1 MDKILTTVAF
11 IARKDALNEYKQ
23 NFSILLAIL
32 AAFGIAWP
40 AIVAILQFRFN
51 EGELKKIQKANDTAR
66 KMKALTRNIEGRMN
80 DIFNSQLNAQN
91 TIQNFQQEI
100 ENTKK
105 IFHEEASLLYGGLG
119 TAFIAF
125 SIQHDELKKLFVPG
139 VIAMRFRQLK
149 YLCKIEANIDDEI
162 ESIIDI
168 FYKNS
173 TLFED
178 VENKELLIESWQELD
193 KELLKNK
200 CNEEQYLA
208 LEKICCAENKKDTGE

>member
-1 MDKILTTVAF
+1 M
-11 IARKDALNEYKQ
+11 
-23 NFSILLAIL
+23 
-32 AAFGIAWP
+32 
-40 AIVAILQFRFN
+40 
-51 EGELKKIQKANDTAR
+51 
-66 KMKALTRNIEGRMN
+66 
-80 DIFNSQLNAQN
+80 
-91 TIQNFQQEI
+91 
-100 ENTKK
+100 
-105 IFHEEASLLYGGLG
+105 YGGLG

-125 SIQHDELKKLFVPG
+125 SIQHDKLKKLFVPG

-193 KELLKNK
+193 KELLKSK

-208 LEKICCAENKKDTGE
+208 LKKICCAENKKDTGE